1 MENMEKIQALNEQWD
16 ELTATIQRLK
26 DERQQ
31 IDDWIVEAVSDRLDV
46 VRELEQLGGEI
57 DFG

>member
-1 MENMEKIQALNEQWD
+1 MENMEKIQELNEQWD
-16 ELTATIQRLK
+16 DLTATIKRLK

-31 IDDWIVEAVSDRLDV
+31 IDDWIVEAVSERLDV
-46 VRELEQLGGEI
+46 VRALEQLGAEI

>member
-1 MENMEKIQALNEQWD
+1 MEKIQALNEQWD
-16 ELTATIQRLK
+16 ELTATIKRLR

-31 IDDWIVEAVSDRLDV
+31 IDDWIFEAVSERLDV

>member
-1 MENMEKIQALNEQWD
+1 MENMEKIQELNEQWD
-16 ELTATIQRLK
+16 ELTATIQRLR

-31 IDDWIVEAVSDRLDV
+31 IDDWIFEAVSERLDV
-46 VRELEQLGGEI
+46 VRELEQLGAEI

>member
-1 MENMEKIQALNEQWD
+1 MEKIQELNEQWD
-16 ELTATIQRLK
+16 DLTATIKRLK

-31 IDDWIVEAVSDRLDV
+31 IDDWIVEAVSERLDV

>member
-16 ELTATIQRLK
+16 DLTATIQRLK

-31 IDDWIVEAVSDRLDV
+31 IDDWIVEAVSERSEV
-46 VRELEQLGGEI
+46 VRALEQLGGEI